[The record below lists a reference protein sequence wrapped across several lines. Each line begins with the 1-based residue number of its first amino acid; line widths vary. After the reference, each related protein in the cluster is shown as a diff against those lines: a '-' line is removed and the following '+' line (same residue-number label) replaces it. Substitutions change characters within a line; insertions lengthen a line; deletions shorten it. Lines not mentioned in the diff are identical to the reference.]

1 MPDEHIIMA
10 CTGYLHDDFGGV
22 TLEYRRDRNEQE
34 QEDLIMLLPQDTQVL
49 DEDSSMQ
56 KHLGYIKT
64 REGTFY
70 AWPNSCQHR
79 VMKFENK
86 TKRVLKRSFIAFFL
100 VDPDIPIVSTDD
112 IAPQYTD
119 ISKSESKKIMED
131 MVKQRSG
138 LKIKMNEGLSEEI
151 SFCEH

>member
-1 MPDEHIIMA
+1 
-10 CTGYLHDDFGGV
+10 
-22 TLEYRRDRNEQE
+22 
-34 QEDLIMLLPQDTQVL
+34 ML
-49 DEDSSMQ
+49 S
-56 KHLGYIKT
+56 
-64 REGTFY
+64 
-70 AWPNSCQHR
+70 NSCQHR

-112 IAPQYTD
+112 IAKQYTD